1 MSHSQFHCT
10 ARVYLDMHG
19 LIFET
24 SICYWQDQPG
34 SRATGHDPTGPARR
48 RPLSLLPSLSLSPA
62 RSAFP
67 SGPCRVDG
75 GGRRG
80 ERLSAGRA
88 ALRRSLARSLARRP
102 RRRGAPDPRGGPA
115 DLPPAGKERGPLR
128 SCFRRHAPG
137 PPRGSRTRARAARP
151 AGADPPSGT
160 GREADGETKPR
171 RRRRTC

>member
-88 ALRRSLARSLARRP
+88 ALRRSLARSLADHDGEARP
-102 RRRGAPDPRGGPA
+102 IPGAAPPTSPPREG
-115 DLPPAGKERGPLR
+115 AGTAAQLLSAAR
-128 SCFRRHAPG
+128 SG

-160 GREADGETKPR
+160 GGEADGETKPR

>member
-48 RPLSLLPSLSLSPA
+48 RPLSLLPSLSLACSLG
-62 RSAFP
+62 FP
-67 SGPCRVDG
+67 VWPLP
-75 GGRRG
+75 GRRRRPPG
-80 ERLSAGRA
+80 RTPLGGAGGPPSFP
-88 ALRRSLARSLARRP
+88 RSLARSPTTTERRARSPGRP
-102 RRRGAPDPRGGPA
+102 RRPPPRGEG
-115 DLPPAGKERGPLR
+115 AGTAAQLLSAAR
-128 SCFRRHAPG
+128 SG

-160 GREADGETKPR
+160 GGEADGETKPR

>member
-88 ALRRSLARSLARRP
+88 ALRRSLARSLARSPTTTERRARSPGRP
-102 RRRGAPDPRGGPA
+102 RRP
-115 DLPPAGKERGPLR
+115 
-128 SCFRRHAPG
+128 
-137 PPRGSRTRARAARP
+137 PPRGEGAGTAAQLLSAARS
-151 AGADPPSGT
+151 GPPP
-160 GREADGETKPR
+160 REPDSR
-171 RRRRTC
+171 SRRTAGRG